1 MYESPPDNDLVLP
14 LSDPVHLFNAP
25 SITPAFPGPLEG
37 LGISGVDYLLGLL
50 HLQGRNPGDRKLTLV
65 LPGEKARD
73 FPAEEARRLLRQH
86 VHWRLERER
95 RELRIT
101 QRYGWRVAG
110 FALITLAF
118 CLAMSSIFASEMT
131 RALSPLLRKTLEYGF
146 EIIGWV
152 VLWHPID
159 VLVFSPVAIRARIA
173 ALRSL
178 ESLRVEVLAQS
189 GACPTE
195 TPHHAV
201 RRQGETR

>member
-1 MYESPPDNDLVLP
+1 VNQSTSDNNLILP
-14 LSDPVHLFNAP
+14 LADPVHLFNAP
-25 SITPAFPGPLEG
+25 SINPAFPGPLEG

-50 HLQGRNPGDRKLTLV
+50 QLNGRNSGDRKLTLV
-65 LPGEKARD
+65 LPREKAID

-86 VHWRLERER
+86 VYWRLEREH

-131 RALSPLLRKTLEYGF
+131 RALSPLIRKTLEYGF

-159 VLVFSPVAIRARIA
+159 VLVFSPVAIRARIT

-178 ESLRVEVLAQS
+178 ESMPVEVLAQS
-189 GACPTE
+189 QLAADKNAQSLSTWQ
-195 TPHHAV
+195 V
-201 RRQGETR
+201 